1 MRVLLL
7 ALLVVP
13 MAACA
18 SAKAKTPEVRVPLD
32 VPPPPPRVIEPLPS
46 TEPALEPVAELPPPS
61 TSTPRPRPTSTKEP
75 NRTEPPKTEAKPE
88 TTATDP
94 ATAAPTP
101 ATPPVPPLRTPGS
114 AEGPAATKQVR
125 EALDRAKQLL
135 NSIDERT
142 LNGDRL
148 ANYQQAR
155 LYLQQSEDALKSN
168 NIIQAQRLADR
179 AEQIAGKLR

>member
-1 MRVLLL
+1 MKVVLL
-7 ALLVVP
+7 ALLVLP
-13 MAACA
+13 IGACA
-18 SAKAKTPEVRVPLD
+18 SAKAKAPEVRVPLD

-46 TEPALEPVAELPPPS
+46 TEPAIEPVAELPPPTTS
-61 TSTPRPRPTSTKEP
+61 TSRPRPTREL
-75 NRTEPPKTEAKPE
+75 NRTEPPKPETKPE
-88 TTATDP
+88 TTPTDP
-94 ATAAPTP
+94 AATAPAP
-101 ATPPVPPLRTPGS
+101 AAPPVPPLRTPGS

-155 LYLQQSEDALKSN
+155 LYVQQSEDALKNN